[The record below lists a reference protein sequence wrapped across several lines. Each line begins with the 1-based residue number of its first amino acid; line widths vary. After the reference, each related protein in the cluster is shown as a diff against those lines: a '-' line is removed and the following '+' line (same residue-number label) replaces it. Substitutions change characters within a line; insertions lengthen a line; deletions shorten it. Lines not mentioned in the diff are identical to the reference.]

1 MRFNRFKRTTGRM
14 AVCFF
19 AIPCGKEPSISH
31 HSSLL
36 TRVGCPLCA
45 HWSLY
50 EEGIDR
56 NWRPRG
62 QENESTKK
70 NSVCESK
77 ITTTKTEL
85 RGETEKKIMKRNPR
99 TFFFWLL
106 GNTHTVTVGRRRLG
120 GCPRGRATTAGNI
133 DHSATTSGTH
143 NSWPLLL
150 SLGKRK
156 SSRRKG

>member
-36 TRVGCPLCA
+36 TRVGCPLSA
-45 HWSLY
+45 QWSLY

-70 NSVCESK
+70 KLSLWKQNNNNQD
-77 ITTTKTEL
+77 
-85 RGETEKKIMKRNPR
+85 GAAGGNGKKFMKRNPR

>member
-70 NSVCESK
+70 KLSLWKQNNNNQD
-77 ITTTKTEL
+77 
-85 RGETEKKIMKRNPR
+85 GAAGGNGKKFMKRNPR